1 MFRIKPKIV
10 CCTINITTW
19 TYIFHLTMWK
29 VYKVYSHSYSIKL
42 GHMNITSICIP
53 VYEVGLDYL
62 KACSILYLLLY
73 FHISICM
80 YHIFINHPD
89 QGWTSLITFDLCC
102 KISSFLLE
110 LSRHFT
116 LNLFFFSLD
125 LFTTFR
131 SRKVQF
137 QSCLK

>member
-1 MFRIKPKIV
+1 MLYNKYNYM
-10 CCTINITTW
+10 NI
-19 TYIFHLTMWK
+19 YFSFDNVKSIQSILPLLF
-29 VYKVYSHSYSIKL
+29 IKL